1 MKDYINKNFPH
12 LIYGAD
18 YNPEQWADYPDILE
32 QDMELMKSAHVNEMS
47 VGIFSWAFLEPKE
60 GEYDFS
66 FTDEI
71 LDKIYENGGRV
82 ILATPS
88 GSRPRWLVEKYP
100 EVMRVTADGK
110 RLGFRD
116 RHNHCYTSPEYRK
129 KVAAID
135 YKLAERYGNHPAVIA
150 WHISNEYGGRC
161 YCPYCRRAFVE
172 FLRKRYDNDIHKLN
186 EQYWSAFWGLKYDNF
201 EQIEPPTDMSVSAI
215 NALYVDWERFV
226 TEQTA
231 DFMQNEINAV
241 KSACPNL
248 PVTTNL
254 MWKHHLNYWKIA
266 EKLDFVSWDSY
277 PEWKDPFENASQVA
291 FWHDLFRSLK
301 FRPFLLMESAPGL
314 VNWMAINRLKRPNI
328 DKLQS
333 MQAIAHGSDSVQYF
347 QFRKGRGGKEKFHGA
362 IVDHAGSSD
371 TRIFKIVKEVGE
383 TINKIDEIA
392 GTGVKSKVAILF
404 DWENSWAIQYATGF
418 NNGNKKYTETCENYY
433 RAFWK
438 EGVNVDIINSE
449 GNFSEYSIIVAPMLY
464 SLSEKTIDKIE
475 KYVKNGGWIYS
486 TYMSGYVNENDL
498 CYLGG
503 FPSGVLKTVFGIVNE
518 EIDSL
523 YETDEYIVKTV
534 DDKIFKGRDYCE
546 HVIIKGAK
554 TLATIQTEFGNYPA
568 LTVNEYGKGKAFYQ
582 SFRDS
587 GEFNEYFLRKIV
599 NERRINKEFDNLPDK
614 LTVHTR
620 EDDKTVYV
628 FIENYSEEEQCLISD
643 RKYFDL
649 LNGKIITEIVVKPL
663 SVAVLRRDK

>member
-18 YNPEQWADYPDILE
+18 YNPEQWADYPEILE
-32 QDMELMKSAHVNEMS
+32 QDMELMKSARVNEMS
-47 VGIFSWAFLEPKE
+47 VGIFSWTFLEPEE
-60 GEYDFS
+60 GKYDFS
-66 FTDEI
+66 FTDKI

-88 GSRPRWLVEKYP
+88 GSRPHWLVEKYP

-129 KVAAID
+129 KVAEID
-135 YKLAERYGNHPAVIA
+135 FKLAERYGKHPAVIA
-150 WHISNEYGGRC
+150 WHLSNEYGGRC
-161 YCPYCRRAFVE
+161 YCPKCRKAFVE

-201 EQIEPPTDMSVSAI
+201 EQIEPPTDTFVSAI

-231 DFMQNEINAV
+231 DFMQNEIDSV
-241 KSACPNL
+241 KKACPDL

-254 MWKHHLNYWKIA
+254 MWQHHLNYWKMA

-277 PEWKDPFENASQVA
+277 PEWKDPYDTASQVA

-362 IVDHAGSSD
+362 IVDHCGSPN
-371 TRIFKIVKEVGE
+371 TRIFNIVKNVGE
-383 TINKIDEIA
+383 TLSKMDEVA
-392 GTGVKSKVAILF
+392 GTRVKSEAAILF
-404 DWENSWAIQYATGF
+404 DKENDWAIQFATGF
-418 NNGNKKYTETCENYY
+418 NNANKKYTETCENYY
-433 RAFWK
+433 RSLWK
-438 EGVNVDIINSE
+438 EGINVDIINSE
-449 GNFSEYSIIVAPMLY
+449 GDFSEYSLIVAPMLY
-464 SLSEKTIDKIE
+464 SLSEKTIGKIE
-475 KYVKNGGWIYS
+475 KYVKNGGCFYS

-503 FPSGVLKTVFGIVNE
+503 FPAKSLKEVFGLINE

-523 YETDEYIVKTV
+523 YENDNYFITTNNGKSFT
-534 DDKIFKGRDYCE
+534 GCDYCE
-546 HVIIKGAK
+546 HVILKGAK
-554 TLATIQTEFGNYPA
+554 ALATIQTEFGDYPA
-568 LTVNEYGKGKAFYQ
+568 LTVNEYGKGKAYYQ
-582 SFRDS
+582 SFRDT
-587 GEFNEYFLRKIV
+587 GEFKDYVLHDI
-599 NERRINKEFDNLPDK
+599 INNCGIYKEFKNLPEK
-614 LTVHTR
+614 VTVHTR
-620 EDDKTVYV
+620 EDDENAYV
-628 FIENYSEEEQCLISD
+628 FVENYSETEKTVELD
-643 RKYFDL
+643 DEYFDVI
-649 LNGKIITEIVVKPL
+649 NDKIISSVTVNPF
-663 SVAVLRRDK
+663 SVAVLRRKK